1 MHVIYPCCAGLD
13 VHKKTV
19 VACRMKAEGSKPN
32 RREVKT
38 FSTMTRQLL
47 ALSDWLSK
55 WGCTHVAMESTG
67 EYWKPT
73 CLCVARR
80 QVFNVLEANF
90 EVLLVNAQHVKQ
102 VPGRKTDVRDAE
114 WLAGLLQHL
123 SACVAHAQAG
133 GLLKA
138 SFIPPALQRDLRDL
152 TRYRTTLVQERTRV
166 INRVQKALEGAN
178 IKLSS
183 VASDTLGVSGR
194 AILKGQIQGQ
204 EDPAVLA
211 GLAKGR
217 LRNKKAD
224 LKQALTGF
232 FRPHHRFLLSH
243 LLVHLDFLETQLSQL
258 SDQIAQLI
266 EAMGVPPKDPQP
278 PSGGSPKPAQAPKL
292 LPNQAM
298 ALWDTIPGVN
308 QTVAE
313 VMVAEMGVDLPAPL
327 PSRQAGM
334 GRFPT
339 HRHLASWVGL
349 APGNHESAGKRQ
361 SGRTTKGNPALR
373 LALVQAAWAASR
385 TKDTYLS
392 ALYRRLAARRGK
404 KRALVAVAH
413 SILTAAYH
421 TCLCVLSHARRQVA
435 CHTQPYQD
443 LGSNY
448 FDQRKKHDV
457 VSRLSHRL
465 EKLGYNVALT
475 LQAA

>member
-47 ALSDWLSK
+47 ALSDWLSQ

-67 EYWKPT
+67 EYWKPI
-73 CLCVARR
+73 
-80 QVFNVLEANF
+80 FNVLEANF

-114 WLAGLLQHL
+114 WLAGLLQH
-123 SACVAHAQAG
+123 

-194 AILKGQIQGQ
+194 AILKRLIQGQ
-204 EDPAVLA
+204 EDPAALA
-211 GLAKGR
+211 ELAKGR

-224 LKQALTGF
+224 LEQALTGF

-258 SDQIAQLI
+258 SDQIAQHI

-278 PSGGSPKPAQAPKL
+278 PSGGSSKPAQASGL

-313 VMVAEMGVDLPAPL
+313 VMVAEMGVD
-327 PSRQAGM
+327 M

-421 TCLCVLSHARRQVA
+421 MA

-448 FDQRKKHDV
+448 FDQRKKHDI

-465 EKLGYNVALT
+465 ENLGYNVALT

>member
-19 VACRMKAEGSKPN
+19 VACRMKAEGSKPS

-47 ALSDWLSK
+47 ALSDWLSQ

-67 EYWKPT
+67 EYWKPI
-73 CLCVARR
+73 
-80 QVFNVLEANF
+80 FNVLEANF

-114 WLAGLLQHL
+114 WLAGLLQH
-123 SACVAHAQAG
+123 

-194 AILKGQIQGQ
+194 AILKGLIQGQ
-204 EDPAVLA
+204 EDPAALA
-211 GLAKGR
+211 ELAKGR

-224 LKQALTGF
+224 LEQALTGF

-243 LLVHLDFLETQLSQL
+243 LLAHLDFLETQLSQL
-258 SDQIAQLI
+258 SDQIAQHI

-278 PSGGSPKPAQAPKL
+278 PSGGSPKPAQSPTAASSKPAQASRL

-298 ALWDTIPGVN
+298 ALWDTIPDVN

-313 VMVAEMGVDLPAPL
+313 VMVAEMGVD
-327 PSRQAGM
+327 M

-421 TCLCVLSHARRQVA
+421 MA

-443 LGSNY
+443 PGSNY

>member
-1 MHVIYPCCAGLD
+1 MQVIYPCCAGLD

-19 VACRMKAEGSKPN
+19 VACRMKAEGSKPI
-32 RREVKT
+32 RTQVKT

-47 ALSDWLSK
+47 ALSDWLSQ

-67 EYWKPT
+67 EYWKPI
-73 CLCVARR
+73 
-80 QVFNVLEANF
+80 FNVLEANF

-114 WLAGLLQHL
+114 WLAGLLQH
-123 SACVAHAQAG
+123 

-183 VASDTLGVSGR
+183 VASDSLGVSGR
-194 AILKGQIQGQ
+194 AILKGLIQGQ
-204 EDPAVLA
+204 EDPAALA

-224 LKQALTGF
+224 LEQALTGF

-243 LLVHLDFLETQLSQL
+243 LLAHLDFLETQLSQL
-258 SDQIAQLI
+258 SDQIAHLI
-266 EAMGVPPKDPQP
+266 EAMGVPPKNPQP
-278 PSGGSPKPAQAPKL
+278 PSGGSPKPAQSPTAASQKPAHASGLRPK
-292 LPNQAM
+292 QAL

-313 VMVAEMGVDLPAPL
+313 VMVAEMGVDM
-327 PSRQAGM
+327 S
-334 GRFPT
+334 RFPT
-339 HRHLASWVGL
+339 HRHLASWVGF

-413 SILTAAYH
+413 SMLTAAYH
-421 TCLCVLSHARRQVA
+421 MARHR
-435 CHTQPYQD
+435 QPYQD

-448 FDQRKKHDV
+448 FDQRKKYDV

-475 LQAA
+475 RQAA

>member
-67 EYWKPT
+67 EYWKPI
-73 CLCVARR
+73 
-80 QVFNVLEANF
+80 FNVLEANF

-114 WLAGLLQHL
+114 WLAGLLQH
-123 SACVAHAQAG
+123 

-194 AILKGQIQGQ
+194 AILKGLIQGQ

-313 VMVAEMGVDLPAPL
+313 VMVAEMGVD
-327 PSRQAGM
+327 M

-421 TCLCVLSHARRQVA
+421 MA

>member
-19 VACRMKAEGSKPN
+19 VACRMKAEGSKVV

-47 ALSDWLSK
+47 ALSDWLSQ

-67 EYWKPT
+67 EYWKPI
-73 CLCVARR
+73 
-80 QVFNVLEANF
+80 FNVLEANF

-114 WLAGLLQHL
+114 WLAGLLQH
-123 SACVAHAQAG
+123 

-194 AILKGQIQGQ
+194 AILKGLIQGQ
-204 EDPAVLA
+204 EDPAALA
-211 GLAKGR
+211 ELAKGR

-278 PSGGSPKPAQAPKL
+278 PSGGSPQACASFWAPTQSGHGLVGYDSWRQPDRGRGYGGRNGRGPACAAAVAAGRYGPLSHPPASGL
-292 LPNQAM
+292 L
-298 ALWDTIPGVN
+298 
-308 QTVAE
+308 
-313 VMVAEMGVDLPAPL
+313 
-327 PSRQAGM
+327 
-334 GRFPT
+334 GR
-339 HRHLASWVGL
+339 L
-349 APGNHESAGKRQ
+349 SAGK
-361 SGRTTKGNPALR
+361 P
-373 LALVQAAWAASR
+373 
-385 TKDTYLS
+385 
-392 ALYRRLAARRGK
+392 
-404 KRALVAVAH
+404 
-413 SILTAAYH
+413 
-421 TCLCVLSHARRQVA
+421 
-435 CHTQPYQD
+435 
-443 LGSNY
+443 
-448 FDQRKKHDV
+448 
-457 VSRLSHRL
+457 
-465 EKLGYNVALT
+465 
-475 LQAA
+475 

>member
-1 MHVIYPCCAGLD
+1 MQVIYPCCAGLD

-19 VACRMKAEGSKPN
+19 VACRMKAEGSKPI
-32 RREVKT
+32 RTEVKT

-47 ALSDWLSK
+47 ALSDWLSQ

-67 EYWKPT
+67 EYWKPI
-73 CLCVARR
+73 
-80 QVFNVLEANF
+80 FNVLEANF

-114 WLAGLLQHL
+114 WLAGLLQH
-123 SACVAHAQAG
+123 

-138 SFIPPALQRDLRDL
+138 SYIPPALQRDLRDL

-183 VASDTLGVSGR
+183 VASDSLGVSGR
-194 AILKGQIQGQ
+194 AILKGLIEGQ
-204 EDPAVLA
+204 EDPAALA

-224 LKQALTGF
+224 LEQALTGF
-232 FRPHHRFLLSH
+232 FRPHHRFLLRH
-243 LLVHLDFLETQLSQL
+243 LLAHLDFLETQLSQL
-258 SDQIAQLI
+258 SDQIAHLI
-266 EAMGVPPKDPQP
+266 EAMGVPPKNPQP
-278 PSGGSPKPAQAPKL
+278 PTDGSPKPAQSPTAASQKPAQASGLQPK
-292 LPNQAM
+292 QAL

-313 VMVAEMGVDLPAPL
+313 VMMAEMGVDM
-327 PSRQAGM
+327 S
-334 GRFPT
+334 RFPT

-361 SGRTTKGNPALR
+361 SGRITKGNPALR

-421 TCLCVLSHARRQVA
+421 MAR
-435 CHTQPYQD
+435 HTQPYHD

-448 FDQRKKHDV
+448 FDQCKKHDV

-475 LQAA
+475 QQAA

>member
-1 MHVIYPCCAGLD
+1 MSSTL
-13 VHKKTV
+13 
-19 VACRMKAEGSKPN
+19 VALVWMSTKRRSLPGRMKAEGSKPN

-47 ALSDWLSK
+47 ALSDWLSQ
-55 WGCTHVAMESTG
+55 WGCTPVAMESTG

-114 WLAGLLQHL
+114 WLAGLLQH
-123 SACVAHAQAG
+123 

-194 AILKGQIQGQ
+194 AILKGLIQGQ

-224 LKQALTGF
+224 LEQALTGF

>member
-1 MHVIYPCCAGLD
+1 
-13 VHKKTV
+13 
-19 VACRMKAEGSKPN
+19 
-32 RREVKT
+32 
-38 FSTMTRQLL
+38 
-47 ALSDWLSK
+47 
-55 WGCTHVAMESTG
+55 MESTG
-67 EYWKPT
+67 EYWKPI
-73 CLCVARR
+73 
-80 QVFNVLEANF
+80 FNVLEANF

-114 WLAGLLQHL
+114 WLAGLLQH
-123 SACVAHAQAG
+123 

-183 VASDTLGVSGR
+183 VASDSLGVSGR
-194 AILKGQIQGQ
+194 AILKGLIQGQ
-204 EDPAVLA
+204 EDPAALA

-224 LKQALTGF
+224 LEQALTGF

-243 LLVHLDFLETQLSQL
+243 LLAHLDFLETQLSQL
-258 SDQIAQLI
+258 SDQIAHLI
-266 EAMGVPPKDPQP
+266 EAMGVPPKNPQP
-278 PSGGSPKPAQAPKL
+278 PTGGSPKPAQSPTAASQKPAHASGLRPK
-292 LPNQAM
+292 QAL

-313 VMVAEMGVDLPAPL
+313 VMVAEMGVDM
-327 PSRQAGM
+327 S
-334 GRFPT
+334 RFPT

-413 SILTAAYH
+413 SMLTAAYH
-421 TCLCVLSHARRQVA
+421 MARHR
-435 CHTQPYQD
+435 QPYQD

-475 LQAA
+475 QQAA

>member
-19 VACRMKAEGSKPN
+19 VACRMKAEGSKLN

-67 EYWKPT
+67 EYWKPI
-73 CLCVARR
+73 
-80 QVFNVLEANF
+80 FNVLEANF

-114 WLAGLLQHL
+114 WLAGLLQH
-123 SACVAHAQAG
+123 

-194 AILKGQIQGQ
+194 AILKGLIQGQ

-313 VMVAEMGVDLPAPL
+313 VMVAEMGVD
-327 PSRQAGM
+327 M

-421 TCLCVLSHARRQVA
+421 MA

>member
-19 VACRMKAEGSKPN
+19 VACRMKAEGSKVV

-47 ALSDWLSK
+47 ALSDWLSQ

-67 EYWKPT
+67 EYWKPI
-73 CLCVARR
+73 
-80 QVFNVLEANF
+80 FNVLEANF

-114 WLAGLLQHL
+114 WLAGLLQH
-123 SACVAHAQAG
+123 

-194 AILKGQIQGQ
+194 AILKGLIQGQ
-204 EDPAVLA
+204 EDPAALA
-211 GLAKGR
+211 ELAKGR

-278 PSGGSPKPAQAPKL
+278 PSGGSPKPAQASGL

-421 TCLCVLSHARRQVA
+421 MA

>member
-102 VPGRKTDVRDAE
+102 VPGRKTDVRDTE

-138 SFIPPALQRDLRDL
+138 SFIPPAPQRDLRDL
-152 TRYRTTLVQERTRV
+152 TRYRTTLVQEHTRV
-166 INRVQKALEGAN
+166 VNRVQKVLEGAN

-194 AILKGQIQGQ
+194 AILKALIQGQ
-204 EDPAVLA
+204 EDPAQLA
-211 GLAKGR
+211 QLAKGR

-243 LLVHLDFLETQLSQL
+243 LLVHLDFLEAQLSQL

-266 EAMGVPPKDPQP
+266 EAMSVPPKDPKP
-278 PSGGSPKPAQAPKL
+278 PSGESPAQSQAAASSKPAQASPL
-292 LPNQAM
+292 LPNQAL

-334 GRFPT
+334 SRFPT
-339 HRHLASWVGL
+339 HGHVASWVGL
-349 APGNHESAGKRQ
+349 APGNNESAGKHQ

-373 LALVQAAWAASR
+373 LALIQAAWAASH

-392 ALYRRLAARRGK
+392 TLYRRLAARRGK

-421 TCLCVLSHARRQVA
+421 MALGRET
-435 CHTQPYQD
+435 YQE

-448 FDQRKKHDV
+448 FDQRKKQDV
-457 VSRLSHRL
+457 VSRLSRRL
-465 EKLGYNVALT
+465 KKLGYNVALT
-475 LQAA
+475 PQAA